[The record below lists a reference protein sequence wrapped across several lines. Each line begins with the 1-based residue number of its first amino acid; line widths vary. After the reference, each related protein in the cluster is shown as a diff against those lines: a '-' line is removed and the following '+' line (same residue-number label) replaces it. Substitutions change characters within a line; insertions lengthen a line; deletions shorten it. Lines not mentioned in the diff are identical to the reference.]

1 MRQVLWQKYVW
12 GKQTAGQLAKEYKCS
27 EKWIRQELDK
37 VVVKKPKIQSCSI
50 VVVADMT
57 FIRRAYGIAVIRA
70 PHLKKNL
77 VWKMSKTENVRI
89 YHELRFEL
97 EKQGFEIEAAV
108 IDGKPG
114 LFDVFWDVHIQMCHF
129 HQIQIINRYLT
140 TKPKLPASQEL
151 RRIALRIPRSYEDE
165 MRIMLDGWY
174 ERWEEFLKEKTFNP
188 ETRRWFYTHKRVR
201 SAYRSLNKNLPLLYT
216 YQKYPEFHIPN
227 TTNSLDGSFSHLK
240 DMLRIHRGLKKN
252 RKLKLIDE
260 LLSK

>member
-1 MRQVLWQKYVW
+1 MWKRQTVL
-12 GKQTAGQLAKEYKCS
+12 QLAQKHKRS
-27 EKWIRQELDK
+27 RQWIREQLDAAP
-37 VVVKKPKIQSCSI
+37 VKKLRTQPCS
-50 VVVADMT
+50 VVIVADMT

-70 PHLKKNL
+70 PHLRKNL
-77 VWKMSKTENVRI
+77 IWKMSETETVHI
-89 YHELRFEL
+89 YQELRFGL
-97 EKQGFEIEAAV
+97 EKQGFEIEAAT

-140 TKPKLPASQEL
+140 TRPKLPASREL
-151 RRIALRIPRSYEDE
+151 RRIALHIPRSDEDK
-165 MRIMLDGWY
+165 MKKLLDVWY
-174 ERWEEFLKEKTFNP
+174 ENWKEFLKEKTYNP

-201 SAYRSLNKNLPLLYT
+201 SAYRSLNKNSSILYT
-216 YQKYPEFHIPN
+216 YQKYPELHIPN

-260 LLSK
+260 ILSK